1 MASLEEVKTALRA
14 KGFSDVTMPSDEK
27 LTRRLQKQ
35 SGETAAQQATF
46 WAARKRSD
54 RRR

>member
-1 MASLEEVKTALRA
+1 MASLGEVKDALRA
-14 KGFSDVTMPSDEK
+14 KGIPDAIMPSDEK

-35 SGETAAQQATF
+35 SGETPEQQATF